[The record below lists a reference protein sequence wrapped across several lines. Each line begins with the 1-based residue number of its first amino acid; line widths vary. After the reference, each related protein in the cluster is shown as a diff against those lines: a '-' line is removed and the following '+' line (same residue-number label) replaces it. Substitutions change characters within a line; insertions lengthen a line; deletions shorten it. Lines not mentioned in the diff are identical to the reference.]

1 MTKVAWYLYLM
12 GVLMAYYCV
21 PEIKSRTRW
30 PRFLIA
36 ALWPLSTGV
45 SVIIAIVLL
54 IKNWRD

>member
-12 GVLMAYYCV
+12 GLLMAYYTV
-21 PEIKSRTRW
+21 PEIKSCNRW

-36 ALWPLSTGV
+36 ALWPLSTGI
-45 SVIIAIVLL
+45 SVVIAIFLL